1 MSASGE
7 VKPDA
12 QGFASGQIDLKL
24 KGWRSLPAAAVA
36 LGLVPP
42 SNEASVQ
49 RGLEFLA
56 KASPDP
62 EVISLA
68 LKLADGQMTLGFIPL
83 GAAPQLGQPLP

>member
-1 MSASGE
+1 
-7 VKPDA
+7 
-12 QGFASGQIDLKL
+12 
-24 KGWRSLPAAAVA
+24 
-36 LGLVPP
+36 LVPP